1 MAEKQYASTYYQLNK
16 EKCIARQME
25 YHRKNRERYLEYM
38 RGYNGLYWLHN
49 KPEPR
54 PKAPKAPKKV
64 RTPRPPKE
72 QKAPKPARV
81 SKERPP
87 KKEEW
92 FVVREPV
99 YPMKM
104 ERGNFVLEF

>member
-1 MAEKQYASTYYQLNK
+1 MTEKQYASTYYQKNRQ
-16 EKCIARQME
+16 KCIARQLE
-25 YHRKNRERYLEYM
+25 YHNRNRERYLEYM
-38 RGYNGLYWLHN
+38 RGYNGLYWLVN
-49 KPEPR
+49 KPEP
-54 PKAPKAPKKV
+54 KPKKV
-64 RTPRPPKE
+64 
-72 QKAPKPARV
+72 KAPKPPKEKKPPKPAKVPKVKR
-81 SKERPP
+81 ERPP

>member
-1 MAEKQYASTYYQLNK
+1 MKEYASSYYQRNR
-16 EKCIARQME
+16 EKCIARQLE
-25 YHRKNRERYLEYM
+25 HHRKNRERYLEYM
-38 RGYNGLYWLHN
+38 RSYNGLYWMLN
-49 KPEPR
+49 KPEPE
-54 PKAPKAPKKV
+54 PKPKAPKKV
-64 RTPRPPKE
+64 
-72 QKAPKPARV
+72 KAPKPPKEKKPPKPPKEK
-81 SKERPP
+81 KERPP